1 MYETLGANLRRMCVP
16 ALLAALLEGCSIVPA
31 PIRSPHIDGDGV
43 LGGRADF
50 FASLDGRASEAEA
63 LDPGAFRVEGYPYLR
78 TNRFLASFRDAVA
91 DKGPSSHG

>member
-1 MYETLGANLRRMCVP
+1 MCVP
-16 ALLAALLEGCSIVPA
+16 ALLAALLEGWSIVPA
-31 PIRSPHIDGDGV
+31 PIRSPHIDGGGV